1 MRFSIQHFLCTIFFV
16 CLSKFCNV
24 GNLVANLARNN
35 QPRQTCASICSLCT
49 YLYTDQYPC
58 RHHADQITQS
68 AHPRPS
74 ILCRSPV
81 FIPVFHLTDY
91 RHILFADIFA
101 RRNLQSPPTCL
112 FIRSA
117 MQKSITS
124 FFSKPSTTSMKPSKR
139 STSLSPLAA
148 QKLKEDTLA
157 PDVKSRIEA
166 NRAAARAKL
175 LARAAQR
182 SNTTSPDFGAAL
194 EPSWRHALTDTI
206 NEPFWKLLAQFV
218 ADERQKK
225 TVFPPPDKVFSAFN
239 HSSFS
244 RTKVVIIGQD
254 PYHGP
259 RQAHGMCFS
268 VQEGVFPPPSL
279 INIFGELENDISG
292 FARPEGGCLEKWAN
306 QGVLLLNSVLTVV
319 SGQPNS
325 HKGRGW
331 ERFTDAVVNALNK
344 RKGPGIV
351 FMLWGGNAKKK
362 GAKVNPK
369 KHCVLT
375 AVHPSPLSANR
386 GGWFGNKHFSK
397 ANTFLKKTDQQPID
411 WTL

>member
-1 MRFSIQHFLCTIFFV
+1 
-16 CLSKFCNV
+16 
-24 GNLVANLARNN
+24 
-35 QPRQTCASICSLCT
+35 
-49 YLYTDQYPC
+49 
-58 RHHADQITQS
+58 
-68 AHPRPS
+68 
-74 ILCRSPV
+74 
-81 FIPVFHLTDY
+81 
-91 RHILFADIFA
+91 
-101 RRNLQSPPTCL
+101 
-112 FIRSA
+112 

-124 FFSKPSTTSMKPSKR
+124 FFSKPSTPSMKANKR
-139 STSLSPLAA
+139 STALSPTAA
-148 QKLKEDTLA
+148 QKLKEEALA
-157 PDVKSRIEA
+157 PDIKARIEA

-175 LARAAQR
+175 LARATQSAVG
-182 SNTTSPDFGAAL
+182 SKPDFGAAL
-194 EPSWRHALTDTI
+194 EPSWRRALSDTTT
-206 NEPFWKLLAQFV
+206 EPFWKALAEFV
-218 ADERQKK
+218 DAERQKK
-225 TVFPPPDKVFSAFN
+225 TVYPPPNKVFSAFN
-239 HSSFS
+239 HSAFT

-279 INIFGELENDISG
+279 LNIFGELENDIPG
-292 FARPEGGCLEKWAN
+292 FVRPKSGCLEKWAN

-319 SGQPNS
+319 AGQPNS

-351 FMLWGGNAKKK
+351 FMLWGGHAKKK

-375 AVHPSPLSANR
+375 AAHPSPLSANK

-397 ANTFLKKTDQQPID
+397 ANTFLKKTDQQTID